1 MDSIAGV
8 IPFREHDALQG
19 VQFRHQA
26 RTHLLQGPVWVQ
38 LS

>member
-1 MDSIAGV
+1 MDSTEGV
-8 IPFREHDALQG
+8 ILFREHDALQG
-19 VQFRHQA
+19 VQFRHQG